1 MALQL
6 KTHLFS
12 SKEYL
17 TWERQAEAKHEYYRG
32 EIYAMAGATR
42 KHNLIAGNV
51 LGVLH
56 LQLRKRPCEVYPSDM
71 RVKITPTGLYTYP
84 DVVVVCDRP
93 QFDDDERDTLLNPTV
108 LVEVSSPSTEDYDR
122 GDKFAHY
129 RTLASLVDYLLIAQ
143 ERLHVEHYQRQPGG
157 AWLLREYRALDQVVE
172 IASIG
177 CQLTLADVYQKVTIE
192 ATVIPLR
199 PSQASE

>member
-6 KTHLFS
+6 QTRLFS
-12 SKEYL
+12 PKEYL
-17 TWERQAEAKHEYYRG
+17 TLERQAATKHEYYRG
-32 EIYAMAGATR
+32 AIYAMAGATR

-51 LGVLH
+51 LGLFH

-84 DVVVVCDRP
+84 DVVIVCGRP

-122 GDKFAHY
+122 GDKFEHY
-129 RTLASLVDYLLIAQ
+129 RTLPALVDYLLIAQ
-143 ERLHVEHYQRQPGG
+143 ERLHVEHYQRQPDG

-172 IASIG
+172 LAAIG
-177 CQLTLADVYQKVTIE
+177 CQLTLADVYEKVQIE

-199 PSQASE
+199 RAALGE